1 MRKILAVLFFAYV
14 AISIF
19 GPKSDE
25 KQPAGSAAAPVVKTP
40 EQEAAEQAQKTRRY
54 MAALAAA
61 AIKKSLHDP
70 DSLKWSFIRAND
82 DASVMCFEY
91 RAKNGFGAMR
101 LQHATYANK
110 KFTEGANAWNKRCAN
125 VKLFDVTPG
134 RS

>member
-1 MRKILAVLFFAYV
+1 MRDAFPHGRDYALFLTSNRLIRIA
-14 AISIF
+14 
-19 GPKSDE
+19 
-25 KQPAGSAAAPVVKTP
+25 
-40 EQEAAEQAQKTRRY
+40 
-54 MAALAAA
+54 
-61 AIKKSLHDP
+61 KKSLHDP

-101 LQHATYANK
+101 LQHATYADK